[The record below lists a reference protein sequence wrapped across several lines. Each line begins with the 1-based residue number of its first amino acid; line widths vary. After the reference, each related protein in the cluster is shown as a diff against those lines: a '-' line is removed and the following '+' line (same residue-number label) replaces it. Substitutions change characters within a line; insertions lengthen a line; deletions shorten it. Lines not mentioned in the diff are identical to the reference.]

1 VAARGAFYREW
12 ITANGLAE
20 AAGLGTTFVLGRALA
35 PILAAESS
43 ARGVI
48 AGALGAVVAGIVLEG
63 VVVGWGQGW
72 VLGRHLPGVP
82 ATEWVRATAIGAG
95 AAWLIGMI
103 PSTAIGLLQVTAPG
117 GPAASGGPPA
127 AEPPKLLQYGLAVP
141 LGAVTGPI
149 LGAVQARV
157 LRWIAG
163 LAVGAVHGRCLV
175 PRV

>member
-72 VLGRHLPGVP
+72 VLGRYLPGVP
-82 ATEWVRATAIGAG
+82 VAEWVRATAIGAG
-95 AAWLIGMI
+95 RRG
-103 PSTAIGLLQVTAPG
+103 
-117 GPAASGGPPA
+117 
-127 AEPPKLLQYGLAVP
+127 
-141 LGAVTGPI
+141 
-149 LGAVQARV
+149 
-157 LRWIAG
+157 
-163 LAVGAVHGRCLV
+163 
-175 PRV
+175 